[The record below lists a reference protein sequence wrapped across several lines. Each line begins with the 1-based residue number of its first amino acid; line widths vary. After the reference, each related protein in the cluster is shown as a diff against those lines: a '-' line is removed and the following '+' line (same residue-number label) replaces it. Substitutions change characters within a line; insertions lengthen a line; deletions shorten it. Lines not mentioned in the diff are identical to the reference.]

1 MLRKMVARLSVTGRI
16 LRASNMR
23 MIILR
28 IVSYAAIPVGFIAW
42 VMLRPLFSIVII
54 LSLAYADELYLREKN
69 KAQRDLSRETQ
80 LVPSIVADDETERGS
95 IRVNP

>member
-1 MLRKMVARLSVTGRI
+1 MRLKMVARLSVTGRI

-42 VMLRPLFSIVII
+42 VMLRPLFSIVI